1 MKLSF
6 KGKSAVIT
14 GASGGMG
21 LEISKKL
28 SENNI
33 SVLMLDLQSPS
44 KDFLLKNKNCQ
55 FKKVDVTNFKKLN
68 MKKTLFLSVLFVLA
82 TFIGSAQKSA
92 VVDTE
97 YILEKMPDYASAQSK
112 LNNLST
118 QWENQVNSMIQ
129 EVESLYKNYQA
140 DKVIMSEN
148 MRTKREEEIADK
160 ERAIAQFRKDKFS
173 KEVKVLQAELNQF
186 PRALQAVILNQYR
199 RKKFQL

>member
-1 MKLSF
+1 MVGNL
-6 KGKSAVIT
+6 
-14 GASGGMG
+14 
-21 LEISKKL
+21 
-28 SENNI
+28 
-33 SVLMLDLQSPS
+33 
-44 KDFLLKNKNCQ
+44 
-55 FKKVDVTNFKKLN
+55 KKLN

-160 ERAIAQFRKDKFS
+160 ERAIAQFRKDKFGKNGALYQEREKLVKPIQDKVYEAIKTVAEKGRYAMIFDTAS
-173 KEVKVLQAELNQF
+173 ELSVIYVDQNYDISDEVLKTLG
-186 PRALQAVILNQYR
+186 Y
-199 RKKFQL
+199 